1 MSKNTTSETTST
13 EEDASIPNIRIWL
26 NIFIQQPETKQ
37 TYKQFL
43 VEGQWV
49 TKEEKTN
56 NLEKCSIKLQ
66 FMMIVLILCN
76 IIDKKGI

>member
-1 MSKNTTSETTST
+1 MKLLTDYEHVKKHNSETTST

-26 NIFIQQPETKQ
+26 NILIQQPETKQ

-56 NLEKCSIKLQ
+56 NLEKCGIKHQ
-66 FMMIVLILCN
+66 FMMIIVIMM
-76 IIDKKGI
+76 